1 MLILLYLYFFFF
13 SQKTADE
20 LRISDCSSD
29 VCSSDLSAS
38 ASRATINSATV
49 FPIACAAM
57 SEADA
62 CPKAQA
68 RTSRPRLATRPS
80 LSRHTSTVTPLPH
93 VAERFSTLACASVIS
108 EARRVGKKCVST
120 CIYRWFPSHKK
131 NNTH

>member
-1 MLILLYLYFFFF
+1 MFFFF
-13 SQKTADE
+13 ECYGAPPDLHDLTHPFPPR
-20 LRISDCSSD
+20 L
-29 VCSSDLSAS
+29 SSDLPFPASQSAS

-80 LSRHTSTVTPLPH
+80 LSRHTSTVRSEEHTSELQSLM
-93 VAERFSTLACASVIS
+93 RIS
-108 EARRVGKKCVST
+108 YAVS
-120 CIYRWFPSHKK
+120 CLKNKK
-131 NNTH
+131 NKQHHITKTINKSH

>member
-80 LSRHTSTVTPLPH
+80 LSRHTLD
-93 VAERFSTLACASVIS
+93 RKSVVMGQ
-108 EARRVGKKCVST
+108 RVSVRLDLGGGR
-120 CIYRWFPSHKK
+120 IIKK
-131 NNTH
+131 NDKSDVTIYDKLKTSYNTKLY

>member
-80 LSRHTSTVTPLPH
+80 LSRRSDEHTSEPQSLLRISYAVFCLKKKPKIATPLSIS
-93 VAERFSTLACASVIS
+93 STQ
-108 EARRVGKKCVST
+108 R
-120 CIYRWFPSHKK
+120 
-131 NNTH
+131 